1 MKKLLKKIL
10 WLFPWLGNIIYKKE
24 LRTIRNSRYFDEK
37 YYYFL
42 RPDVFA
48 SKKDAALH
56 YLLYGWEEKVNP
68 SEFFYTS
75 EYLTAYSDVNFNP
88 LLHYEWFGKNE
99 NRNIGIKPFLT
110 ERNNKQNENITN
122 LENKLITIQ
131 DEQKS
136 KQDKLNETITSQAN
150 KLITI
155 QNTVS
160 LVQENLNFARR
171 QTSEIQLAVQEE
183 QKLKQDKSNQI
194 EELKKQINNITNS
207 LQSKLAEQQNDFE
220 SKLAEQQNDFES
232 KLAEQQNDFE
242 SKLAEQ
248 QNDFESK
255 LAEQQNDFESKLA
268 EQQNDFESKLAE
280 QQNDFES
287 KLMKT
292 KMEQELNF
300 LNYQKQEH
308 EKTVAREENTLKLQ
322 RDLFDI
328 ERSNSDLHNKISENT
343 AKLEKISNLEI
354 RINSVDTKHSQKVRA
369 AEESL
374 WANIFNQ
381 TICDSIWLKNKTFS
395 PGRWA
400 VGYPYL
406 YVMYR
411 VLNEIKP
418 TSILEL
424 GLGVSTKIIGQYA
437 GYYNNVNHTVVEN
450 DSEWIDFFNRDFKL
464 SNNTKIEQL
473 DWVFEPFEE
482 AKSVRVFENFQARFS
497 NKQFDFIS
505 IDAPLGG
512 DMKEYARIDICKILP
527 HCLKKSFVIMI
538 DDYERIGEKHTV
550 EKMKEALNNAGI
562 KYKTGVYSGKKDLLI
577 FASEDLKFL
586 CSM

>member
-10 WLFPWLGNIIYKKE
+10 WLFPWLGNVLYKKE

-68 SEFFYTS
+68 SEFFNTS
-75 EYLTAYSDVNFNP
+75 EYLTAYPDVNFNP

-110 ERNNKQNENITN
+110 ERNNKQNKTITN

-131 DEQKS
+131 
-136 KQDKLNETITSQAN
+136 
-150 KLITI
+150 
-155 QNTVS
+155 NTVS
-160 LVQENLNFARR
+160 LIQENLNFARR

-194 EELKKQINNITNS
+194 EELKKQTSNITNS

-242 SKLAEQ
+242 SKLA
-248 QNDFESK
+248 K
-255 LAEQQNDFESKLA
+255 
-268 EQQNDFESKLAE
+268 QQNDFESKLAE

-287 KLMKT
+287 KLMKA
-292 KMEQELNF
+292 KMEHELNF

-562 KYKTGVYSGKKDLLI
+562 KYKTGIYSGKKDLLI

>member
-56 YLLYGWEEKVNP
+56 YLLYGWKEGVNP
-68 SEFFYTS
+68 SEYFNTA
-75 EYLTAYSDVNFNP
+75 EYLNAYPDVNFNP
-88 LLHYEWFGKNE
+88 LLHYECFGKKE
-99 NRNIGIKPFLT
+99 NRNAGIKPFSTFL
-110 ERNNKQNENITN
+110 
-122 LENKLITIQ
+122 Q
-131 DEQKS
+131 DEIR
-136 KQDKLNETITSQAN
+136 NI
-150 KLITI
+150 
-155 QNTVS
+155 
-160 LVQENLNFARR
+160 RR
-171 QTSEIQLAVQEE
+171 QTAEIQLTVQEE
-183 QKLKQDKSNQI
+183 ILKHNNAKQV
-194 EELKKQINNITNS
+194 EELKRQLLDITNS
-207 LQSKLAEQQNDFE
+207 LQSKLQEQQNAFE
-220 SKLAEQQNDFES
+220 SKLAKVQ
-232 KLAEQQNDFE
+232 L
-242 SKLAEQ
+242 
-248 QNDFESK
+248 
-255 LAEQQNDFESKLA
+255 
-268 EQQNDFESKLAE
+268 
-280 QQNDFES
+280 
-287 KLMKT
+287 
-292 KMEQELNF
+292 EQEKSF

-308 EKTVAREENTLKLQ
+308 EKTVARDENTLKLQ

-328 ERSNSDLHNKISENT
+328 ERRNNDLQNKISENT
-343 AKLEKISNLEI
+343 VKLEKISNLEM
-354 RINSVDTKHSQKVRA
+354 RINSVDAKHSQKLRA
-369 AEESL
+369 SEESL
-374 WANIFNQ
+374 WADIFNQ
-381 TICDSIWLKNKTFS
+381 TVNDSVWLKNKTFS

-418 TSILEL
+418 TNILEL

-437 GYYNNVNHTVVEN
+437 AHYNNINHIVVEN

-505 IDAPLGG
+505 IDAPIGG
-512 DMKEYARIDICKILP
+512 DMKEYARIDVCKILP

-538 DDYERIGEKHTV
+538 DDYERIGEKNTV
-550 EKMKEALNNAGI
+550 EKMKEELNNVGI
-562 KYKTGVYSGKKDLLI
+562 KFKTGVYSGKKDLLI

>member
-56 YLLYGWEEKVNP
+56 YLLYGWKEGVNP
-68 SEFFYTS
+68 SEYFNTA
-75 EYLTAYSDVNFNP
+75 EYLNAYPDVNFNP
-88 LLHYEWFGKNE
+88 LLHYECFGKKE
-99 NRNIGIKPFLT
+99 NRNAGIKPFSTFL
-110 ERNNKQNENITN
+110 
-122 LENKLITIQ
+122 Q
-131 DEQKS
+131 DEIR
-136 KQDKLNETITSQAN
+136 NI
-150 KLITI
+150 
-155 QNTVS
+155 
-160 LVQENLNFARR
+160 RR
-171 QTSEIQLAVQEE
+171 QTAEIQLTVQEE
-183 QKLKQDKSNQI
+183 ILKHNNAKQV
-194 EELKKQINNITNS
+194 EELKRQLLDITNS
-207 LQSKLAEQQNDFE
+207 LQSKLQ
-220 SKLAEQQNDFES
+220 
-232 KLAEQQNDFE
+232 
-242 SKLAEQ
+242 
-248 QNDFESK
+248 
-255 LAEQQNDFESKLA
+255 
-268 EQQNDFESKLAE
+268 E

-292 KMEQELNF
+292 KMEHELNF

-308 EKTVAREENTLKLQ
+308 EKTVGREENTFKLQ

-328 ERSNSDLHNKISENT
+328 ERSNSDLQNKISENT
-343 AKLEKISNLEI
+343 AKLEKISNLEMK
-354 RINSVDTKHSQKVRA
+354 INSVDAKHSQKVRT

-374 WANIFNQ
+374 WADIFNQ
-381 TICDSIWLKNKTFS
+381 TVNDSIWLKNKTFS

-411 VLNEIKP
+411 ILNEIKP
-418 TSILEL
+418 TNILEL

-450 DSEWIDFFNRDFKL
+450 DSEWINFFNRDFKL
-464 SNNTKIEQL
+464 SDNTKIEQL

-497 NKQFDFIS
+497 NEQFDFIS
-505 IDAPLGG
+505 IDAPLS
-512 DMKEYARIDICKILP
+512 KKIICN
-527 HCLKKSFVIMI
+527 H
-538 DDYERIGEKHTV
+538 D
-550 EKMKEALNNAGI
+550 
-562 KYKTGVYSGKKDLLI
+562 
-577 FASEDLKFL
+577 
-586 CSM
+586 